1 CQKAGIVPREQA
13 DLSAIRSIG
22 STGSPLSEDSYQWI
36 YDQFPSH
43 VWLAPISGGTDFAGA
58 FVAGSVLKPV
68 YAGEMQV
75 RCLGA
80 AIAAFDDLG

>member
-1 CQKAGIVPREQA
+1 
-13 DLSAIRSIG
+13 
-22 STGSPLSEDSYQWI
+22 
-36 YDQFPSH
+36 
-43 VWLAPISGGTDFAGA
+43 SGGTDFAGA

-80 AIAAFDDLG
+80 AIAAFDDLGKPLIDEVGELVCTEPMPSMPLYLWNDVDGERYRTSYFDMYPGIWRH